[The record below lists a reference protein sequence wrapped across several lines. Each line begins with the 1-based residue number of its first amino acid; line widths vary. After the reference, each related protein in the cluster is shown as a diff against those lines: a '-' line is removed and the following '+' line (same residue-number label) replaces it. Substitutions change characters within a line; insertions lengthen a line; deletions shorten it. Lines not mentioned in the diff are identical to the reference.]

1 MLKLK
6 KLFMGLMAATLV
18 GAGLVSCNNNDDDDS
33 KTFTVSVSKS
43 SIGPTETTT
52 LTSSVSGVTYSIT
65 SGSDYATLADNVVT
79 GVSKGSVEITAAKDG
94 YDDVKV
100 NLEVNA
106 VAIIV
111 LTEGLYNGV
120 ENISSNVYDSS
131 KLSVKVIPADATLI
145 GDEAR
150 VSKIKNDTDNST
162 DEYAVYTVTLN
173 SATSSVSN
181 TAITNYR
188 PMYFPVLS
196 AGYATGEDSVKKTV
210 AYANTYDLASNGGA
224 SFFGT
229 TSSGKGIFASVV
241 ANDYS
246 IYDESDGTTSFEQV
260 YGLQWAADGITDVKV
275 MYPITFWNATSDNKM
290 EVYAYSSKENYQNKK
305 VSAKMT
311 FYYEDDATC
320 PSQIKADFEDYEEN
334 VTASA
339 MTVKNI
345 ENGENE
351 AYENQYEGNYT
362 DNYGKTYSVTL
373 SDGENSYIGTV
384 EILAGGI
391 TFSAGSYYN
400 TYLNSVWTKS
410 GSSWKVNCYSDVSY
424 LIAGKAGAAITFN
437 GENPEMTVSVCNS
450 ITTENTS
457 ATEGYDAWIRKLAV
471 PVSLSGKL
479 ETASASLSCYV
490 TAMGGQEFGSAV
502 YKGYTIKKNADETY
516 SCTLKLGTGVGVI
529 FTIPFKAFVD
539 PTGTT
544 DSGSTETIPGY
555 YDTDGNLVTLEKG
568 TGYTVSE
575 TEEGIAPNL
584 DHIKVVDSITFPV
597 SKDKSEY
604 KLWLYVNSNMMGVQF
619 GDGSGSGYSNQPN
632 VSTPY
637 VGKFTLDWDKAVIS
651 E

>member
-6 KLFMGLMAATLV
+6 KLFMGLMAASLV
-18 GAGLVSCNNNDDDDS
+18 CAGLVSCNNDDDDS
-33 KTFTVSVSKS
+33 EPGRFTVSVSKS

-120 ENISSNVYDSS
+120 ENISSNVYSTS
-131 KLSVKVIPADATLI
+131 NLSVKVAPADAVLT
-145 GDEAR
+145 GDDRVKKITEA
-150 VSKIKNDTDNST
+150 ST
-162 DEYAVYTVTLN
+162 QESTEYKTYTVKFN
-173 SATSSVSN
+173 SSFDSVS
-181 TAITNYR
+181 TSTESTNR
-188 PMYFPVLS
+188 PMYFPVLTGTLSEETVSKKIGYISSDYLS
-196 AGYATGEDSVKKTV
+196 ANYCD
-210 AYANTYDLASNGGA
+210 ASM
-224 SFFGT
+224 FGT

-260 YGLQWAADGITDVKV
+260 YGLQWAAEGITDVKV

-290 EVYAYSSKENYQNKK
+290 EVYAFSSKENYQNKK

-362 DNYGKTYSVTL
+362 DNYRKSYSVTL
-373 SDGENSYIGTV
+373 TDGENSYIGTV
-384 EILAGGI
+384 EILASGI

-450 ITTENTS
+450 ITTENTG
-457 ATEGYDAWIRKLAV
+457 AIEGYDAWIRKLAV

-529 FTIPFKAFVD
+529 FTVPFKAFVD

-544 DSGSTETIPGY
+544 DSGSAETIPGY

-584 DHIKVVDSITFPV
+584 AHIKVVDSITFPV

-619 GDGSGSGYSNQPN
+619 GDGSGNGGSNEPN